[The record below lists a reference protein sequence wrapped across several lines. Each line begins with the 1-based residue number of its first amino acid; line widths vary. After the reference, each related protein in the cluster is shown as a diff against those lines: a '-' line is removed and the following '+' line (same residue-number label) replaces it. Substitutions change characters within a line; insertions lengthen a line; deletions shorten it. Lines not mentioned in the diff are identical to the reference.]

1 MKRAAGLMAILLP
14 LFLSLPAHGID
25 VAGVT
30 LADTA
35 SVSGKTLELVGAGVR
50 TKTIFRIKVYV
61 GGLYMENPS
70 KDAGEVIASD
80 QAKRMVMHFV
90 YKEVSKE
97 KLVVSWNEGF
107 DKNSKGSLPALKER
121 IDQFNSYFDSSV
133 KKGEEVVLTYV
144 PGSGTEVVIKGETK
158 GNISGEDFM
167 VALFKIWFGQFPAD
181 IGLKESILK

>member
-1 MKRAAGLMAILLP
+1 MKRAAGLIAILLP
-14 LFLSLPAHGID
+14 LCLSLPAYAID

-50 TKTIFRIKVYV
+50 TKTFLKIKVYV
-61 GGLYMENPS
+61 GGFYMENPS
-70 KDAGEVIASD
+70 KDAVEVIASD

-97 KLVVSWNEGF
+97 KLVAGWNEGF
-107 DKNSKGSLPALKER
+107 EKNSKGSLPALKER
-121 IDQFNSYFDSSV
+121 IDQFNSYFDGSV

-158 GNISGEDFM
+158 GTVPGKDFM
-167 VALFKIWFGQFPAD
+167 EALFKIWFGQFPAD
-181 IGLKESILK
+181 RGLKESILK